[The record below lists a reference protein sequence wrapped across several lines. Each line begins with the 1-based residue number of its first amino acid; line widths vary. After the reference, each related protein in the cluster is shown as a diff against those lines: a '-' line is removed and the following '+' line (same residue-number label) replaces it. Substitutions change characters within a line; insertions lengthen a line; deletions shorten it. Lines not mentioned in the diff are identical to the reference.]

1 MSLWRQG
8 DVLIKAVKSIPKNS
22 RTRSGAVL
30 VRGEATGHSHRLQNK
45 DVGELFEADN
55 KLYLRVL
62 ADEAVIVHEEHGPV
76 HLPKGEYEIWQQR
89 EYSPAAIRTI
99 RD

>member
-1 MSLWRQG
+1 MPLWRQG
-8 DVLIKAVKSIPKNS
+8 DVLIKSVNSVPKNAKA
-22 RTRSGAVL
+22 RSGAIL

-55 KLYLRVL
+55 KLYLQVL
-62 ADEAVIVHEEHGPV
+62 AYEAVIVHEEHGPI
-76 HLPKGEYEIWQQR
+76 HLPKGVYEIWQQR
-89 EYSPAAIRTI
+89 EYTPAAIRTI